1 MKSILRRIEIKI
13 ERYFNSRE
21 REMQANHI
29 PLQPDEWLDKL
40 QVMQMLSISS
50 STFYRL
56 EKTSNWKMKLVG
68 KRKYYLKSSILG
80 TQ

>member
-1 MKSILRRIEIKI
+1 MKI

-21 REMQANHI
+21 RQMQAHHV
-29 PLQPDEWLDKL
+29 PLLSDEWFDKL
-40 QVMQMLSISS
+40 QVMQLLSISS

-56 EKTSNWKMKLVG
+56 EKVSNWKMQQVG

-80 TQ
+80 A

>member
-1 MKSILRRIEIKI
+1 MKTILRRIEMKI

-21 REMQANHI
+21 RQMQAHYV
-29 PLQPDEWLDKL
+29 PLQPDEWLDKF
-40 QVMQMLSISS
+40 QVMQLLSISS

-56 EKTSNWKMKLVG
+56 EKVSNWKMQQVG

-80 TQ
+80 NQ

>member
-1 MKSILRRIEIKI
+1 MKSILRRIEMKI

-21 REMQANHI
+21 RQMQADHV
-29 PLQPDEWLDKL
+29 PLQLDEWFDKL
-40 QVMQMLSISS
+40 QVMQLLSISA

-56 EKTSNWKMKLVG
+56 EKVSNWKMQQVG

-80 TQ
+80 A